1 MIKLSAVAMLAI
13 ASFSATAPLSAHEEQ
28 SHYDRINLS
37 ASAGREVDTDT
48 LVAVLY
54 KQHQS
59 TNQATAS
66 DEVNA
71 AVRWA
76 IEQARAANVKV
87 TTSSYRTQP
96 IYQKQHIQSWR
107 VHQSIRIESTDA
119 KQLAKLLGILQQK
132 LSIQSLRD
140 ELSATARKSAQEALI
155 ADALNAFQERA
166 AAIAKTL
173 GRSGHRIVN
182 ININAGGE
190 RPPPRTLMREAVT
203 MQSSVTAAPPAIES
217 GSLRVEVRV
226 SGTIELIAP

>member
-1 MIKLSAVAMLAI
+1 MIKLLAVAMLAI
-13 ASFSATAPLSAHEEQ
+13 ASFSATTPLSAHEEQ
-28 SHYDRINLS
+28 THYDRINLS

-66 DEVNA
+66 DEVNG

-107 VHQSIRIESTDA
+107 VHQSIRIESADA
-119 KQLAKLLGILQQK
+119 KHLAKLLGILQQK

-155 ADALNAFQERA
+155 ADALIAFQDRA
-166 AAIAKTL
+166 SAIAKTL

-190 RPPPRTLMREAVT
+190 RPPRTLMRKAVT
-203 MQSSVTAAPPAIES
+203 MQSSVAAAPPAIES